1 MKFLTFSKSFI
12 LLTSVFVLLITV
24 MALLPLLSENGYRN
38 EAVTKTN
45 LIRISNEEFSFYLD
59 IVRSG
64 ELNRELTP
72 ELKEKAMDYA
82 KTVYAKLRLAD
93 RYGVVDAYTFEK
105 LKQGHREENEN
116 RKKMKEEGQVFYGPE
131 HLELGDY
138 FEYFMDEMTMET
150 ISVMAEKDSNPLVK
164 ESRAYYDKIKD
175 LFSDE
180 TIRFDL
186 IKQSENEAS
195 DEIEHY
201 ELNNKNRRIFEN
213 TEPEL
218 LRLLDSLQTGDEAP
232 YTRNN
237 EPYIV
242 ALKSRTKVD
251 LTFEENKEQAVKI
264 YVNDVHY
271 VNEMNRVK
279 DALAIEVPD
288 QTPESSA

>member
-1 MKFLTFSKSFI
+1 MKFPAYSKPFI
-12 LLTSVFVLLITV
+12 LWSSVFVLLITV
-24 MALLPLLSENGYRN
+24 ITALLLLSKNVIRI
-38 EAVTKTN
+38 EAVTETN
-45 LIRISNEEFSFYLD
+45 RITISDEEFNFYLD

-82 KTVYAKLRLAD
+82 KTVYAKLQLAG
-93 RYGVVDAYTFEK
+93 RYGVVDTYSFEK
-105 LKQGHREENEN
+105 LKQGHREENEK

-138 FEYFMDEMTMET
+138 FEYFIDEMTMAT
-150 ISVMAEKDSNPLVK
+150 ISAMAEKESKPLVK
-164 ESRAYYDKIKD
+164 ESRAYYDEIKD

-180 TIRFDL
+180 TILFDL
-186 IKQSENEAS
+186 IKQSENGAS
-195 DEIEHY
+195 DEIEHF
-201 ELNNKNRRIFEN
+201 ELNNNNRRIFEN

-218 LRLLDSLQTGDEAP
+218 LSLLDSLQAGDEAP

-242 ALKSRTKVD
+242 AMKSRTKLD
-251 LTFEENKEQAVKI
+251 LAFDENKEQAIKM

-271 VNEMNRVK
+271 VNEMNRAK
-279 DALAIEVPD
+279 DALEIRVPD